1 MCVYGRLESL
11 TGTQLA
17 RALSRMN
24 SDRLRIPPAAM
35 ADMYS
40 QICHRGS
47 REQLGSMSSR
57 ELSMFAPA
65 FGFLVKQWWK
75 KADHVKFSQHL
86 VSRAAELVSAAS
98 PKESRDLVKG
108 IALLRVPLSEALI
121 NFFRSVRIEGMSKD
135 EQVYVL
141 RAGIDY
147 GLLNTSLMYTLIGDK
162 QNLSAS
168 SARSLLYC
176 CAMAGCDVVSHVG
189 SRLLEL
195 SEIISHDMKSLI
207 ALWSASV
214 LGITIDTNN
223 PAIRHLLE
231 KGKASSDPRDRTMTA
246 YITGQAAESTRVLSQ
261 STKHLKLLPRLD
273 ARYGKLILEYSIG
286 SGITV
291 DCANPETRIAIEIH
305 GPSHYL
311 VDLHTGDRR
320 LNGPSRAKEARI
332 EALGWSVT
340 NFDVMNNRTVSV
352 A

>member
-1 MCVYGRLESL
+1 MCFNGRLESF

-24 SDRLRIPPAAM
+24 RERLNRRPAAM
-35 ADMYS
+35 AYMYT

-57 ELSMFAPA
+57 ELSIFAPA

-75 KADHVKFSQHL
+75 KADHSKFSQHL
-86 VSRAAELVSAAS
+86 VSRATELLPTAS
-98 PKESRDLVKG
+98 PRESRDLVKG
-108 IALLRVPLSEALI
+108 IALLRVPLGETLI
-121 NFFRSVRIEGMSKD
+121 NFFRSVRIDGMTKD

-147 GLLNTSLMYTLIGDK
+147 GLLNTSLMNTLIGDT
-162 QNLSAS
+162 QALSVS

-176 CAMAGCDVVSHVG
+176 CAMAGRDVADHAG
-189 SRLLEL
+189 SRLLQL
-195 SEIISHDMKSLI
+195 SEIKSHDLKSLI

-214 LGITIDTNN
+214 LGNTVDPNN
-223 PAIRHLLE
+223 PVIRNLLE

-246 YITGQAAESTRVLSQ
+246 YITGQSAESTRVLSQ
-261 STKHLKLLPRLD
+261 STKHFKLLPRLE
-273 ARYGKLILEYSIG
+273 ARYGKLFLEYSIG

-311 VDLHTGDRR
+311 VDLHTGERR
-320 LNGPSRAKEARI
+320 LNGPTRAKEARI
-332 EALGWSVT
+332 EALGWCVT